1 MVERCICCSGEKGRE
16 RERKGYNAKTAGT
29 VSFMILYEN
38 GYFYIQYLLLVE
50 VVSTAA
56 RVAFV
61 TELLAFSSMGTDI
74 ISMTIPLLSEKYQ

>member
-1 MVERCICCSGEKGRE
+1 M
-16 RERKGYNAKTAGT
+16 
-29 VSFMILYEN
+29 FLYEN
-38 GYFYIQYLLLVE
+38 EYFNIQCVPLIE